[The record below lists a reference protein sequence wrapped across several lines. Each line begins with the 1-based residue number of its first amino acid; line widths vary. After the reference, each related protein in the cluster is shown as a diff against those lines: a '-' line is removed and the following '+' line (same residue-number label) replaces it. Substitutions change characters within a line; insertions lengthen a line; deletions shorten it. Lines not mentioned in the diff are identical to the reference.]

1 MKRIIIFIIIVSA
14 LCLLA
19 IRDFNNYFYG
29 KSFIN
34 SHLLP
39 YGLTPEYYILNYDI
53 ENGIKTYHQNFYL
66 VSDSSEC
73 TGCGSSIPT
82 ASYNPSFVIDTI
94 KSYYFNKDSIYVYC
108 VDEKHKPH
116 WIIPVYDGRD
126 NSYVVFEETK
136 NVQMESLSKY
146 KCVTIQYEPPKPI
159 Q

>member
-19 IRDFNNYFYG
+19 IRDYNNYFYG
-29 KSFIN
+29 KSLFN
-34 SHLLP
+34 YHLLP
-39 YGLTPEYYILNYDI
+39 YGLTPEYYKDRYYI
-53 ENGIKTYHQNFYL
+53 EDGEKIYHQNFYL
-66 VSDSSEC
+66 ISEHSEF
-73 TGCGSSIPT
+73 TGGGASIPT

-108 VDEKHKPH
+108 VDKKHKPH

-126 NSYVVFEETK
+126 SSYVEFEEIK

-146 KCVTIQYEPPKPI
+146 KCVTIKYEPPKPI